1 MVMRAASWWKK
12 LLALMLVAIWAA
24 PALAADDRP
33 AQQADSQAAETTKK
47 DGDKKDDASL
57 FIRVRHN
64 DGGKPVALETALIQ
78 FEIPATEEKPARL
91 VDLIGAIHVGEKT
104 YYDDLNT
111 RFAQYDALLYELVAP
126 EDFKIEQGKRLE
138 SQSGVG
144 AFQNALKSFLGL
156 EFQLDC
162 VDYSKANF
170 VHADMSP
177 EQFQKTMQERG
188 ESFLTYFLRM
198 MGQGMAMQAKN
209 PSNVSDAELI
219 VALLRRDRAALK
231 RVMAEQMSGMED
243 SLTSIASKDG
253 SSTIITERNK
263 KALEVLRRELDGGKQ
278 KVAIFYGAG
287 HLSDMQARLLKD
299 FGAKRTGEQWLT
311 AWDLTTDHSKKRSD
325 RN

>member
-1 MVMRAASWWKK
+1 MRAASEWKK
-12 LLALMLVAIWAA
+12 LLVLMLVALWVV
-24 PALAADDRP
+24 PGLAAEDRP
-33 AQQADSQAAETTKK
+33 IPQGDAQTADKTDA
-47 DGDKKDDASL
+47 KKDDASL

-64 DGGKPVALETALIQ
+64 DGGKPVALETALVQ
-78 FEIPATEEKPARL
+78 FEIPAKDGQPAKL
-91 VDLIGAIHVGEKT
+91 VDLIGAIHVGEKS
-104 YYDDLNT
+104 YYEDLNT
-111 RFAQYDALLYELVAP
+111 RFATYDALLYELVAP
-126 EDFKIEQGKRLE
+126 EDFRIEQGQKLE

-177 EQFQKTMQERG
+177 DQFQKTMQERG

-209 PSNVSDAELI
+209 PSNASDAELI
-219 VALLRRDRAALK
+219 IALLRRDRAALK
-231 RVMAEQMSGMED
+231 RVMADAMSNMGD
-243 SLTSIASKDG
+243 SLSSIASKDG

-263 KALEVLRRELDGGKQ
+263 KALDVLRRELEGGKQ

-287 HLSDMQARLLKD
+287 HLSDMQERLLKD

-311 AWDLTTDHSKKRSD
+311 AWDLTMDHSKVPD